1 MDEPECESETS
12 AYNAIASPDDRPPT
26 LDNIPVP
33 FASYDAS
40 GPGYVNPGSRASHI
54 LPTANRE

>member
-1 MDEPECESETS
+1 MEPECESDTS

-26 LDNIPVP
+26 IGDIPVP
-33 FASYDAS
+33 FAGYDAS
-40 GPGYVNPGSRASHI
+40 APGYVNPGSRASHI